1 MSGEPSHIVSASVRK
16 ILAGCGVTAASKIL
30 VGVSGGVDSMV
41 LLYVLHQNGYNV
53 TAAHVNFNLRGHES
67 DNDALFVS
75 KWCLDKGI
83 PYLGLSRDTKAYAE
97 ANKLNTQ
104 SAARI
109 LRYDWWEYLVHTL
122 DFEYVATGHHL
133 DDTIETVFL
142 NLFRGTGLKGLRG
155 IPPSRDFY
163 IRPLLDCSRST
174 IETYAAAFDIPF
186 RTDASNLTDH
196 YQRNR
201 LRHHLIPLLEEFY
214 PGFHSSMKHTL
225 HRVNVEWDDWETT
238 YNEWIS
244 SNIRFWQD
252 GFLIEGHQLRK
263 AFLLRW
269 LEEKGIPWM
278 LASDF
283 LNSPEQETGQILR
296 YQHSSL
302 SRTREGYYFAE
313 TLPTADFF
321 IQKPGQHSIGNYI
334 LTIDEIPSSEFLQD
348 MDPWT
353 AYMNSEVVSWPLH
366 IRSIQ
371 PGDHFQPFGM
381 KGKSKKIQDLLVDL
395 KLERFEKERQL
406 ILANHEHI
414 LWVVGLRLDERAKV
428 DPGTKQIYKVKITS
442 VEKD

>member
-1 MSGEPSHIVSASVRK
+1 MSGELTYIISSSVRK
-16 ILAGCGVTAASKIL
+16 ILSACGVTQASKIL

-53 TAAHVNFNLRGHES
+53 TAAHVNFNLRGAES
-67 DNDALFVS
+67 ANDALFVS

-83 PYLGLSRDTKAYAE
+83 PYLELSRDTKTYAE
-97 ANKLNTQ
+97 ANKLNIQ

-109 LRYDWWEYLVHTL
+109 LRYDWWEYLVQTY

-155 IPPSRDFY
+155 IPQARDFY
-163 IRPLLDCSRST
+163 IRPLLDCSRSM
-174 IETYAAAFDIPF
+174 IESYAAEFDIPF
-186 RTDASNLTDH
+186 RTDASNFSDH

-214 PGFHSSMKHTL
+214 PGFHSSMQHTL
-225 HRVNVEWDDWETT
+225 HRINVEWDDWDTT
-238 YNEWIS
+238 YQEWIS
-244 SNIRFWQD
+244 TNIKFLQD
-252 GFLIEGHQLRK
+252 GFLIDGHQLRK

-283 LNSPEQETGQILR
+283 LNAPDHETGQILR
-296 YQHSSL
+296 YQHTAL
-302 SRTREGYYFAE
+302 SRTRDGYYFAE
-313 TLPTADFF
+313 KQPAADFF
-321 IQKPGQHSIGNYI
+321 IHKPGQHSIGNYI
-334 LTIDEIPSSEFLQD
+334 LTIDEIPAEEFLQD
-348 MDPWT
+348 KDPWT

-366 IRSIQ
+366 IRSIH
-371 PGDHFQPFGM
+371 PGDHFQPLGM
-381 KGKSKKIQDLLVDL
+381 KGNSKKIQDLLVDL
-395 KLERFEKERQL
+395 KLEMFEKERQL
-406 ILANHEHI
+406 LLANHEHI

-428 DPGTKQIYKVKITS
+428 ESDGKRIYRVKFAP
-442 VEKD
+442 VENV

>member
-1 MSGEPSHIVSASVRK
+1 MPGELSNIISSSVRK
-16 ILAGCGVTAASKIL
+16 ILAGCGVTKASRIL

-41 LLYVLHQNGYNV
+41 LLYVLHQNGFNV
-53 TAAHVNFNLRGHES
+53 TAAHVNFNLRGAES

-83 PYLGLSRDTKAYAE
+83 PNLELSRDTKTYAE

-109 LRYDWWEYLVHTL
+109 LRYDWWEYLVQSL
-122 DFEYVATGHHL
+122 GFEFVATGHHL
-133 DDTIETVFL
+133 DDTIETLFL

-155 IPPSRDFY
+155 IPPSRDVY
-163 IRPLLDCSRST
+163 IRPLLDCSRSA
-174 IETYAAAFDIPF
+174 IESYASAFDIPF
-186 RTDASNLTDH
+186 RTDASNFSDH

-214 PGFHSSMKHTL
+214 PGFHSSMQHTL
-225 HRVNVEWDDWETT
+225 LRINVEWDDWDTT
-238 YNEWIS
+238 YKDWIS
-244 SNIRFWQD
+244 SNIKLWQD

-283 LNSPEQETGQILR
+283 LNAPEQETGQILR
-296 YQHSSL
+296 YENSAL

-313 TLPTADFF
+313 TLPAADFF
-321 IQKPGQHSIGNYI
+321 IHKPGQHSIGNYI
-334 LTIDEIPSSEFLQD
+334 LTIDEIPIDAFLQD
-348 MDPWT
+348 KDPWT
-353 AYMNSEVVSWPLH
+353 AYMNSEVVRWPLH
-366 IRSIQ
+366 IRSVH

-381 KGKSKKIQDLLVDL
+381 KGKSKKIQDLFVDL

-406 ILANHEHI
+406 LLANHDHI
-414 LWVVGLRLDERAKV
+414 IWVVGLRLDERAKV
-428 DPGTKQIYKVKITS
+428 TPGTNQIFKVKMTA

>member
-1 MSGEPSHIVSASVRK
+1 MFGELSNIISSSVRK
-16 ILAGCGVTAASKIL
+16 ILAGCGVTKASRIL

-41 LLYVLHQNGYNV
+41 LLYVLHQNGFKV
-53 TAAHVNFNLRGHES
+53 TAAHVNFNLRGAES

-83 PYLGLSRDTKAYAE
+83 PYLELSRDTKTYAE

-109 LRYDWWEYLVHTL
+109 LRYDWWEYLVQSL
-122 DFEYVATGHHL
+122 GFEFVATGHHL
-133 DDTIETVFL
+133 DDTIETLFL

-155 IPPSRDFY
+155 IPPSRDVY
-163 IRPLLDCSRST
+163 IRPLLDCSRSA
-174 IETYAAAFDIPF
+174 IESYASAFDIPF
-186 RTDASNLTDH
+186 RTDASNLADH

-214 PGFHSSMKHTL
+214 PGFHSSMQHTL
-225 HRVNVEWDDWETT
+225 HRINVEWDDWDTT
-238 YNEWIS
+238 YKDWIR
-244 SNIRFWQD
+244 SNIKLWQD

-269 LEEKGIPWM
+269 LEEKGIPWK

-283 LNSPEQETGQILR
+283 LNAPEQETGQILR
-296 YQHSSL
+296 YENSVL

-313 TLPTADFF
+313 TLPAADFF
-321 IQKPGQHSIGNYI
+321 IHKPGQHSIGNYI
-334 LTIDEIPSSEFLQD
+334 LTIDEIPIDEFLQD
-348 MDPWT
+348 KDPWT
-353 AYMNSEVVSWPLH
+353 AYMNSEVVRWPLH
-366 IRSIQ
+366 IRSVH

-381 KGKSKKIQDLLVDL
+381 KGKSKKIQDLFVDL

-406 ILANHEHI
+406 LLANHDHI
-414 LWVVGLRLDERAKV
+414 IWVVGLRLDERAKV
-428 DPGTKQIYKVKITS
+428 TPGTNQVFKVKMTA

>member
-1 MSGEPSHIVSASVRK
+1 MTGELSHIVSASVRK
-16 ILAGCGVTAASKIL
+16 ILAGCGVTPASKIL

-41 LLYVLHQNGYNV
+41 LLHVLRQNGFNV
-53 TAAHVNFNLRGHES
+53 TAAHVNFNLRGAES
-67 DNDALFVS
+67 VNDALFVS
-75 KWCLDKGI
+75 QWCLDKGI
-83 PYLGLSRDTKAYAE
+83 PFLELSRDTKAYAE

-109 LRYDWWEYLVHTL
+109 LRYDWWEYLVHTG

-155 IPPSRDFY
+155 IPQARDFY

-174 IETYAAAFDIPF
+174 IESYATTLDIPF
-186 RTDASNLTDH
+186 RTDASNLSDH

-214 PGFHSSMKHTL
+214 PGFHSSMQHTL
-225 HRVNVEWDDWETT
+225 HRINVEWDDWDGA
-238 YNEWIS
+238 YKDWIS
-244 SNIRFWQD
+244 TNIKPLQD
-252 GFLIEGHQLRK
+252 GFLIDGHQLRK

-283 LNSPEQETGQILR
+283 LNAPEQETGQILR
-296 YQHSSL
+296 YQHTAL
-302 SRTREGYYFAE
+302 SRTRDGYYFAE
-313 TLPTADFF
+313 TLPATDFF
-321 IQKPGQHSIGNYI
+321 IHMPGHHSIGNYI
-334 LTIDEIPSSEFLQD
+334 LTIDEIPAEEFLQD
-348 MDPWT
+348 KDPMT

-366 IRSIQ
+366 IRSIH

-381 KGKSKKIQDLLVDL
+381 KGRSKKIQDLLVDL
-395 KLERFEKERQL
+395 KLEMFEKERQL
-406 ILANHEHI
+406 LLVNHEHI

-428 DPGTKQIYKVKITS
+428 SSGTKQIYKVKITA
-442 VEKD
+442 VEND

>member
-1 MSGEPSHIVSASVRK
+1 MPGELSHIISSSVRK
-16 ILAGCGVTAASKIL
+16 ILSVCGVTHTSKVL

-41 LLYVLHQNGYNV
+41 LLHVLHLNGFNV
-53 TAAHVNFNLRGHES
+53 TAAHVNFNLRGGES

-83 PYLGLSRDTKAYAE
+83 PYLELSRDTKAYAE

-133 DDTIETVFL
+133 DDSIETIFL

-155 IPPSRDFY
+155 IPPSRDLY

-174 IETYAAAFDIPF
+174 IESYAATFDIPF
-186 RTDASNLTDH
+186 RTDSSNLSDH

-201 LRHHLIPLLEEFY
+201 LRHHLLPLLEEFY
-214 PGFHSSMKHTL
+214 PGFHSSMQHTL
-225 HRVNVEWDDWETT
+225 HRINVEWDDWDTS
-238 YNEWIS
+238 YKDWIDA
-244 SNIRFWQD
+244 NIRLWQD
-252 GFLIEGHQLRK
+252 GFLISGHQVRT
-263 AFLLRW
+263 AFFLRW
-269 LEEKGIPWM
+269 LEEKGIPWT

-283 LNSPEQETGQILR
+283 INSPAQETGQVLR
-296 YQHSSL
+296 YEHTAL
-302 SRTREGYYFAE
+302 SRTRDGYFFAE
-313 TLPTADFF
+313 TQPAADFF
-321 IQKPGQHSIGNYI
+321 IHQPGQHSIGNYVV
-334 LTIDEIPSSEFLQD
+334 TIEEINADEFLQD
-348 MDPWT
+348 RDPWT
-353 AYMNSEVVSWPLH
+353 AYLKGEVVTWPLH
-366 IRSIQ
+366 IRSIH

-406 ILANHEHI
+406 LLTNHDHI
-414 LWVVGLRLDERAKV
+414 LWVIGLRLDERAKV
-428 DPGTKQIYKVKITS
+428 DPGTKQIYRVKMIA

>member
-1 MSGEPSHIVSASVRK
+1 
-16 ILAGCGVTAASKIL
+16 
-30 VGVSGGVDSMV
+30 MV
-41 LLYVLHQNGYNV
+41 LLYVLHQNGYKV

-83 PYLGLSRDTKAYAE
+83 PYLELSRDTKAYAE

-109 LRYDWWEYLVHTL
+109 LRYDWWEYLVHSL

-142 NLFRGTGLKGLRG
+142 NLFRGTGIKGLRG

-214 PGFHSSMKHTL
+214 PGFHSSMQHTL

-238 YNEWIS
+238 YNDWIS
-244 SNIRFWQD
+244 SNIRFWKD
-252 GFLIEGHQLRK
+252 GFLIDGHQLRK

-269 LEEKGIPWM
+269 LEDKGIPWM

-283 LNSPEQETGQILR
+283 LNSPEQETGQILF
-296 YQHSSL
+296 YQHLSL
-302 SRTREGYYFAE
+302 
-313 TLPTADFF
+313 
-321 IQKPGQHSIGNYI
+321 I
-334 LTIDEIPSSEFLQD
+334 
-348 MDPWT
+348 
-353 AYMNSEVVSWPLH
+353 H
-366 IRSIQ
+366 I
-371 PGDHFQPFGM
+371 
-381 KGKSKKIQDLLVDL
+381 
-395 KLERFEKERQL
+395 
-406 ILANHEHI
+406 
-414 LWVVGLRLDERAKV
+414 
-428 DPGTKQIYKVKITS
+428 
-442 VEKD
+442 